1 MDPMSNKFVGSP
13 KRLGIMGGTFD
24 PLHYGHLVAAEM
36 ARHEFSLEK
45 VVFIPTGN
53 APHKIGR
60 RITAP
65 RDRYE
70 MVKRA
75 IADNVFFEI
84 SDLEIERKGYSYT
97 VDTLRQ
103 LHGIYPDHEL
113 YFITGVDAFREIFTW
128 RDVQSVLSLSHFIGA
143 SRPGFA
149 PDEFLLEFERKYPEF
164 IPHIHL
170 FDVPAL
176 AISSTDIRSRVKEG
190 KPIRYLLPEPVRIY
204 VEEAGLYVI

>member
-75 IADNVFFEI
+75 IADNVF
-84 SDLEIERKGYSYT
+84 
-97 VDTLRQ
+97 LRYQ
-103 LHGIYPDHEL
+103 ILKSSGRVIPIQWIPCVNCMESTQIMN
-113 YFITGVDAFREIFTW
+113 FI
-128 RDVQSVLSLSHFIGA
+128 L
-143 SRPGFA
+143 
-149 PDEFLLEFERKYPEF
+149 
-164 IPHIHL
+164 
-170 FDVPAL
+170 
-176 AISSTDIRSRVKEG
+176 
-190 KPIRYLLPEPVRIY
+190 
-204 VEEAGLYVI
+204 